1 MKRQETIGIIKSGLV
16 GAFALA
22 GLFMISIIAFAGFH
36 AFSSLIETA
45 FKIVPSL
52 WEVFAI
58 VGGAGFILG
67 LILRRCLPAI
77 QKGMMP
83 LVIAFLLSALP
94 LGFFAWVFFK
104 TAMNLEP
111 PPQSLKLA
119 DCTSGE
125 VNFRLH
131 VPKARDYQL
140 GLRMPAIAASSG
152 RNESN
157 SCVFSGHLR
166 ILNDGALLADLPISS
181 GKTWLTPDGYAVTG
195 IGPQNTNAAPLSNL
209 IQSGM
214 DYGCEMTLNPPP
226 PTNAS
231 IWLYWRESRIDK

>member
-1 MKRQETIGIIKSGLV
+1 MKQREIITLIKSGLV
-16 GAFALA
+16 GAFTLA
-22 GLFMISIIAFAGFH
+22 GLFMISVIAFADSH
-36 AFSSLIETA
+36 AFSSLIEET

-58 VGGAGFILG
+58 VGGVGFMLG
-67 LILRRCLPAI
+67 LVLRRCFPVI
-77 QKGMMP
+77 QNGMMP

-119 DCTSGE
+119 DCTGGA

-131 VPKARDYQL
+131 IPAVRDYQL
-140 GLRMPAIAASSG
+140 ELKTPALAASSG

-157 SCVFSGHLR
+157 SYVFSGRLR
-166 ILNDGALLADLPISS
+166 ILNGGALLADLSISS
-181 GKTWLTPDGYAVTG
+181 GKTWLAPDGYTVTG
-195 IGPQNTNAAPLSNL
+195 IGLQNTNASPLSNL
-209 IQSGM
+209 VQSGM

-231 IWLYWRESRIDK
+231 IWLYWREPRISK